1 MFKFLDRY
9 ILKELI
15 PPFFI
20 GLLIY
25 SFVLLMNQLLL
36 LSELF
41 VAKGVALSVTIQLLV
56 YLVPSI
62 LAFTLP
68 MAVLMGTLAGLARLS
83 SDSEVVAFKTL
94 GISYRRLLRPLLLF
108 SFAGW
113 LLTSLL
119 TLYLVPYFNY
129 KWVKTVMSSVLDKV
143 QLKITPREFNDTIP
157 HTVIF
162 VQDIAQEKEWENIFI
177 FFSDS
182 PEESRVVLARKGR
195 LNFYPK

>member
-1 MFKFLDRY
+1 MFKFFDRY